1 MANFFFRTSMLRSGR
16 TIVRVGILLFL
27 ALVTVLVASLVH
39 GVRGIS

>member
-1 MANFFFRTSMLRSGR
+1 MANFFFRTATFRRSR

-27 ALVTVLVASLVH
+27 LLVTVLVASVVH